1 MDVLREL
8 GPAFLGSRLKRLS
21 ERLQSGA
28 ARIAT
33 EAGLQ
38 AQPSHMSILA
48 ALEGAP
54 LTIGQLVQAIGISQ
68 PGITRSVG
76 QLVELGFLKSRHGAD
91 QRQRTISLTAEGK
104 RALAR
109 AKRHVWPPIIRVKYL
124 NLPRSKGA
132 ASSRSL
138 LMLMRTGAAF
148 GGFVDSTN
156 TGMFL
161 ILSPAAKDQV
171 KTVREGAMRNTAPSG
186 KLKV

>member
-28 ARIAT
+28 ARIAA

-68 PGITRSVG
+68 PGITS
-76 QLVELGFLKSRHGAD
+76 LVF
-91 QRQRTISLTAEGK
+91 
-104 RALAR
+104 
-109 AKRHVWPPIIRVKYL
+109 
-124 NLPRSKGA
+124 
-132 ASSRSL
+132 
-138 LMLMRTGAAF
+138 
-148 GGFVDSTN
+148 
-156 TGMFL
+156 
-161 ILSPAAKDQV
+161 
-171 KTVREGAMRNTAPSG
+171 
-186 KLKV
+186 